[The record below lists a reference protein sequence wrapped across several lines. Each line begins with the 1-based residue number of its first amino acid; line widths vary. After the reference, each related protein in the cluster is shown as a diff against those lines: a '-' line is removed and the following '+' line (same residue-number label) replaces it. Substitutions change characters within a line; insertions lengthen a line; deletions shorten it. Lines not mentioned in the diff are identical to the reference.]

1 MLVQKS
7 TARIEKRK
15 SIVVADEMMR
25 QDAGRF
31 RRVRLAFPAGAQMG
45 RQALHCDGGAD
56 EATVAAPRDQ
66 VDVRIRL
73 YDAAHRL
80 ARRAGTEARQAA
92 ELRAGQC
99 ADDVTGDSVPGGHQ
113 YG

>member
-31 RRVRLAFPAGAQMG
+31 RRVRLAFAAGA
-45 RQALHCDGGAD
+45 
-56 EATVAAPRDQ
+56 P
-66 VDVRIRL
+66 VR
-73 YDAAHRL
+73 
-80 ARRAGTEARQAA
+80 
-92 ELRAGQC
+92 
-99 ADDVTGDSVPGGHQ
+99 
-113 YG
+113 